1 MRGKRVPVHPELGAR
16 EAGRPAR
23 EACVGGRGGRFPCTG
38 GQVAVHGERVC
49 TGRAPVHG
57 KRPLAQDWAPR
68 APLQHHVPQKP
79 HFRNRRFSQNVKSRV
94 GQRQIAL
101 QPTPHA
107 PKNTSSGNHNN
118 LRRPQGTT
126 TTSADLRKAPSGDK
140 QRKWARFGASLGAPG
155 TRRAGFRWGPR
166 GAKRRRSPA
175 YGRRRGRRAPPRT
188 QRAELVAKRAPQFS
202 RKSPAASGGENGV
215 PSLPLRRCARPKK
228 ERFGV
233 QWDMGCWL
241 ASPPDFL
248 RRAELPE
255 SPAGQQ

>member
-1 MRGKRVPVHPELGAR
+1 MHTKPFV
-16 EAGRPAR
+16 
-23 EACVGGRGGRFPCTG
+23 CTQRGGRTQFGSRAHNCRWCAQNTG
-38 GQVAVHGERVC
+38 GGC
-49 TGRAPVHG
+49 APNPKTTPFPGFSPSLPHHAS
-57 KRPLAQDWAPR
+57 KRRRHIHPCCGGSKCDDEQST
-68 APLQHHVPQKP
+68 QPQ
-79 HFRNRRFSQNVKSRV
+79 Q
-94 GQRQIAL
+94 
-101 QPTPHA
+101 T
-107 PKNTSSGNHNN
+107 
-118 LRRPQGTT
+118 LRRPQGTKQPRQ
-126 TTSADLRKAPSGDK
+126 TSGKPPQETN
-140 QRKWARFGASLGAPG
+140 QRKSSRFRASLGAPG

-175 YGRRRGRRAPPRT
+175 YGRRRGRRPPSRT

-202 RKSPAASGGENGV
+202 RKSQAASGGENGA